1 MAEMIHNKPVAA
13 SLKGFLASLTLTQKD
28 FAGAE
33 IYCREALPEYETVK
47 NLPGIAEVQMKLAKA
62 LIGQG
67 RKTEAIPYARH
78 AVEIRTKLDPNRIGD
93 ALTTLNECE
102 E

>member
-13 SLKGFLASLTLTQKD
+13 SLKSFLASLTLTQQD

-47 NLPGIAEVQMKLAKA
+47 IFPGSPRFK
-62 LIGQG
+62 
-67 RKTEAIPYARH
+67 
-78 AVEIRTKLDPNRIGD
+78 
-93 ALTTLNECE
+93 
-102 E
+102 